1 MFSKTVL
8 SFFVIG
14 MLLLTACQKA
24 EMPVPTEQDGAQVW
38 HDLLKNDHGIE
49 LVSFKK
55 TNGRLEG
62 SHYLLDFEAQVR
74 YLDNGI
80 HDPAAAPG
88 VGIRANRKGTV
99 ETVKGSY
106 EFQKTENGWKGQDG
120 NVYTFKQ

>member
-8 SFFVIG
+8 SSFVIAI
-14 MLLLTACQKA
+14 LLLTACQKA

-55 TNGRLEG
+55 TNGRMDG

-120 NVYTFKQ
+120 NVYAFKQ

>member
-8 SFFVIG
+8 SSFVIG

-55 TNGRLEG
+55 TNGRMDG

-120 NVYTFKQ
+120 NVYAFKQ

>member
-8 SFFVIG
+8 SSFVIAI
-14 MLLLTACQKA
+14 LLLTACQKA

-55 TNGRLEG
+55 TNGRMDG

-99 ETVKGSY
+99 ETVNGSY

-120 NVYTFKQ
+120 NVYAFKQ

>member
-8 SFFVIG
+8 SSFVIAI
-14 MLLLTACQKA
+14 LLLTACQKA

-55 TNGRLEG
+55 TNGRLDG

-74 YLDNGI
+74 YLDDGI

-99 ETVKGSY
+99 ETVTGSY

-120 NVYTFKQ
+120 NVYAFKQ

>member
-1 MFSKTVL
+1 MFSKAVL
-8 SFFVIG
+8 SSFVIA
-14 MLLLTACQKA
+14 MLVLTACQKA

-55 TNGRLEG
+55 TNGRMDG

-99 ETVKGSY
+99 ETCEGILRIPK
-106 EFQKTENGWKGQDG
+106 NGEWLERPRWQRLRI
-120 NVYTFKQ
+120 

>member
-8 SFFVIG
+8 SSFVIA

-24 EMPVPTEQDGAQVW
+24 EMPVPTERDGAQVW

-55 TNGRLEG
+55 TNGRLDG

-120 NVYTFKQ
+120 NVYAFKQ

>member
-8 SFFVIG
+8 SSFVIA

-49 LVSFKK
+49 LASFKK
-55 TNGRLEG
+55 TNGRLDG
-62 SHYLLDFEAQVR
+62 SHYLLDFEARVR

-120 NVYTFKQ
+120 KVYAVKQ

>member
-8 SFFVIG
+8 PAVVIG
-14 MLLLTACQKA
+14 MLLLTACQNA

-38 HDLLKNDHGIE
+38 HDLLKKDHGIE

-55 TNGRLEG
+55 TNGHLDG

-120 NVYTFKQ
+120 NIYAFKQ

>member
-1 MFSKTVL
+1 MFSKAVL
-8 SFFVIG
+8 SSFVIAI
-14 MLLLTACQKA
+14 LVLTACQKA

-55 TNGRLEG
+55 TNGRMDG

-120 NVYTFKQ
+120 NVYALKQ

>member
-1 MFSKTVL
+1 MFSKTFL
-8 SFFVIG
+8 PAFVIG

-38 HDLLKNDHGIE
+38 HDLLKKDHGIE

-55 TNGRLEG
+55 TNGRLDG

-120 NVYTFKQ
+120 NIYAFKQ

>member
-14 MLLLTACQKA
+14 MLLLAACQKA
-24 EMPVPTEQDGAQVW
+24 EMPVPTEQNGAQVW
-38 HDLLKNDHGIE
+38 RDLLKNDHGIE

-99 ETVKGSY
+99 ESVKGSY

-120 NVYTFKQ
+120 NIYAFKQ

>member
-8 SFFVIG
+8 SSFVIAI
-14 MLLLTACQKA
+14 LLLTACQKA
-24 EMPVPTEQDGAQVW
+24 EMPVPTEKDGAQVW

-55 TNGRLEG
+55 TNGRLDG

-88 VGIRANRKGTV
+88 VGIRANRKGHCRDCEGDLT
-99 ETVKGSY
+99 
-106 EFQKTENGWKGQDG
+106 N
-120 NVYTFKQ
+120 FKKRKMAG